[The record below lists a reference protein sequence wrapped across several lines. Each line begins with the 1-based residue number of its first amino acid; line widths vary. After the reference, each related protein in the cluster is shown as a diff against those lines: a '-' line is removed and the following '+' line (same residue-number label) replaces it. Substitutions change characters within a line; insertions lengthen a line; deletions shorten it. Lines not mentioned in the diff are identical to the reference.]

1 MLGGQRLADFVQ
13 NWARNFLA
21 PPLTTTTTSQQTV
34 DQIKNALMINA
45 IVCECCRCSV
55 RNESKENI
63 LS

>member
-34 DQIKNALMINA
+34 DQIKNALMINE
-45 IVCECCRCSV
+45 IVCEFCCCSV